1 MNPSTSNDTINM
13 NFVLVL
19 GRRPTPLSVTVSR
32 RRNGEG
38 STVTRATLLRSV
50 LENAQLV
57 RENMQQNQQYDF
69 ELPAIPQSPKT
80 ISDRYCK
87 IH

>member
-1 MNPSTSNDTINM
+1 MDL
-13 NFVLVL
+13 FFLLDL

-32 RRNGEG
+32 RRSGEG

-57 RENMQQNQQYDF
+57 RENMQQNQQFDF
-69 ELPAIPQSPKT
+69 ELPAIPQSPQT
-80 ISDRYCK
+80 IPDRYSLNTFNSSQ
-87 IH
+87 IAQ